1 MFFLWFWGR
10 PERSMG
16 WAHMQSA
23 HACAV
28 ETHFFVFAFF
38 LKNRFHMTSCWL
50 HFATVFWQKSQFWV
64 KKRRSKNCFKKSD
77 PPKSNKSLLTC
88 REAPGEAASRT
99 RFLNKK
105 QLSGQETTTT
115 AHFWVHFWAVVLE
128 WVISESMS
136 GKLLTFWWNLKQKRQ
151 VIAEVF
157 AYCPFPKVDD
167 LTRSGPRPGE
177 LYLAIPASCGLML
190 LL

>member
-1 MFFLWFWGR
+1 M
-10 PERSMG
+10 
-16 WAHMQSA
+16 
-23 HACAV
+23 
-28 ETHFFVFAFF
+28 
-38 LKNRFHMTSCWL
+38 
-50 HFATVFWQKSQFWV
+50 QKSAPKIVQ
-64 KKRRSKNCFKKSD
+64 KKSA
-77 PPKSNKSLLTC
+77 SNTHLFQC

-136 GKLLTFWWNLKQKRQ
+136 GKLLICWWNLKQKRQ

-177 LYLAIPASCGLML
+177 FLSPFLENCSFVDESWNRKIQFIADL
-190 LL
+190 LLSFSFQRPMIWHALGQGPANYYR